1 MVRIPF
7 SRRNAM
13 GEGARRADEGLSP
26 RVPMLKQTLIR
37 PAGHLLPSSG
47 REKGLV
53 VRIPFSRRIAMG
65 ATMFRS
71 WACWLPVCVSGDDG
85 IGEDNE
91 LSHGGDEG

>member
-1 MVRIPF
+1 
-7 SRRNAM
+7 M
-13 GEGARRADEGLSP
+13 GEGPRRGDEGLCP
-26 RVPMLKQTLIR
+26 GVKPVERTLIR

-53 VRIPFSRRIAMG
+53 VRIPFSRRNAMG